1 MVAGADVTV
10 VVSSHERD
18 VLAAAGLGDRVVQI
32 DPEYANR
39 PPAPYDPAARS
50 GIAFIGGFGHAP
62 NVDAVRFLCTDVWP
76 IVSASR
82 PDLTLHIVGSAP
94 PPEFDAFAGPGV
106 IIHGRVED
114 LDGMLDTLRLTVAPL
129 RYGAG
134 VKMKLITSLAAGVP
148 AVVTPVAVE
157 GTGLDE
163 AGVVIA
169 TEAAAIATAILALY
183 DDAPALTR
191 LSAAGYAA
199 VSRRFSADAIRGRYR
214 ELVGL

>member
-1 MVAGADVTV
+1 M
-10 VVSSHERD
+10 
-18 VLAAAGLGDRVVQI
+18 
-32 DPEYANR
+32 
-39 PPAPYDPAARS
+39 
-50 GIAFIGGFGHAP
+50 
-62 NVDAVRFLCTDVWP
+62 
-76 IVSASR
+76 
-82 PDLTLHIVGSAP
+82 
-94 PPEFDAFAGPGV
+94 
-106 IIHGRVED
+106 
-114 LDGMLDTLRLTVAPL
+114 TVAPL